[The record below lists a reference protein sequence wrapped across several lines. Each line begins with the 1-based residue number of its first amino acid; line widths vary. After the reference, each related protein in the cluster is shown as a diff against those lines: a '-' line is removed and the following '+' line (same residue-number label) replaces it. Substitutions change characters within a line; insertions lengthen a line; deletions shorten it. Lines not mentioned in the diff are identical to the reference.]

1 MPHIPS
7 GTRVRTTRSMG
18 LRVGAV
24 THVEGVITKRDGE
37 YYLIKLDFQGVELDR
52 YLCEIAQVYQDG
64 EWICVR

>member
-1 MPHIPS
+1 
-7 GTRVRTTRSMG
+7 MG

-37 YYLIKLDFQGVELDR
+37 YYLIKLNFQGVELDR

-64 EWICVR
+64 EWHCVR